1 MVSDKGCATPRKK
14 ILVADDEADIRH
26 LIRQTLSK
34 DYEIVE
40 AVDGVEAALKAKA
53 ERPALIMLDI
63 MMPRQDGYKTCM
75 EIKSGEE
82 TRNIPVIML
91 TGVDYELNRKL
102 GEQLG
107 AADYITKPFKMDAL
121 IMAVKRLVEA

>member
-1 MVSDKGCATPRKK
+1 MPPKK
-14 ILVADDEADIRH
+14 ILIADDEEDIRH
-26 LIRQTLSK
+26 LVRQALQH
-34 DYEIVE
+34 DYEIIE
-40 AVDGVEAALKAKA
+40 AVDGVDAFTKVIEEKPDLV
-53 ERPALIMLDI
+53 MLDI

-75 EIKSGEE
+75 KIKSGAE

-107 AADYITKPFKMDAL
+107 AADYITKPFAIETLVK
-121 IMAVKRLVEA
+121 AVKKLI

>member
-1 MVSDKGCATPRKK
+1 MPRKK

-40 AVDGVEAALKAKA
+40 AVDGIEAALKAKE
-53 ERPALIMLDI
+53 ERPDLIMLDI

-75 EIKSGEE
+75 KIKSDEE
-82 TRNIPVIML
+82 TRNIPVVML

-107 AADYITKPFKMDAL
+107 AADYITKPFKLEEL
-121 IMAVKRLVEA
+121 IKAVKKLVES

>member
-1 MVSDKGCATPRKK
+1 MPRKK

-26 LIRQTLSK
+26 LISLTLSEE
-34 DYEIVE
+34 YEIVE
-40 AVDGVEAALKAKA
+40 AVDGVEAVLKAK
-53 ERPALIMLDI
+53 EEKPDLIMLDI

-75 EIKSGEE
+75 KIKSEDE
-82 TRNIPVIML
+82 TRNIPIVML

-107 AADYITKPFKMDAL
+107 AADYITKPFRMEAL
-121 IMAVKRLVEA
+121 IKTVKRLVEL

>member
-1 MVSDKGCATPRKK
+1 MPSKK
-14 ILVADDEADIRH
+14 ILVVDDEADIRSLVRH
-26 LIRQTLSK
+26 MLS

-40 AVDGVEAALKAKA
+40 ACDGVEGVLKAVEEK
-53 ERPALIMLDI
+53 PDLILLDI
-63 MMPRQDGYKTCM
+63 MMPKQDGYKTCLK
-75 EIKSGEE
+75 IKSGET

-107 AADYITKPFKMDAL
+107 AADYITKPFNIKAL
-121 IMAVKRLVEA
+121 LAAVKKLVDN